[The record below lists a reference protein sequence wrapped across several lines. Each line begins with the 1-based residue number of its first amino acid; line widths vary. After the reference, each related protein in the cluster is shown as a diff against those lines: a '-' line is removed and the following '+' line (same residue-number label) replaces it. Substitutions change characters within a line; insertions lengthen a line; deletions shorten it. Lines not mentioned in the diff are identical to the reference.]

1 MREKRQGPV
10 RPLNSAASIVAS
22 PLHGD
27 LLVSAD
33 LTADEIMPATSKV
46 ATLHRRD
53 CSLSVELSTNEIS
66 ATGGHLCFVH
76 RRSSA
81 VRPAPGSI
89 FHNSALSRRCRRK
102 RGRLRSVPHWAFSR
116 LHPPQA
122 AAGYGPL
129 DPSGRWL
136 ETRRTD
142 KLRLQLE
149 RRQASFRAKESQAD
163 RPENE

>member
-1 MREKRQGPV
+1 MNIRTSPAWSDIHFKNPGKIPRGEKRQGPV

-33 LTADEIMPATSKV
+33 LTADEKLSATSKV
-46 ATLHRRD
+46 ATLHRSD
-53 CSLSVELSTNEIS
+53 CSLSVDLSTNEIS

-81 VRPAPGSI
+81 VRPCTRAR
-89 FHNSALSRRCRRK
+89 FHNSALSRRHRRK

-129 DPSGRWL
+129 DPSGRCLWK
-136 ETRRTD
+136 RRTN
-142 KLRLQLE
+142 KLRL
-149 RRQASFRAKESQAD
+149 
-163 RPENE
+163 

>member
-1 MREKRQGPV
+1 M

-33 LTADEIMPATSKV
+33 LSADEIMPATSKV

-76 RRSSA
+76 RRLSE
-81 VRPAPGSI
+81 VRPLGCKVHPRPR
-89 FHNSALSRRCRRK
+89 HRRILRDLFIKRR
-102 RGRLRSVPHWAFSR
+102 P
-116 LHPPQA
+116 A
-122 AAGYGPL
+122 AATKTQRAV
-129 DPSGRWL
+129 S
-136 ETRRTD
+136 E
-142 KLRLQLE
+142 
-149 RRQASFRAKESQAD
+149 QASFAGRAVRKAHSKSRAAD
-163 RPENE
+163 RK